1 MKIVRHLLQNLP
13 VPTQSGRALDPSGI
27 VVQYRYEARPVTLE
41 VFEAAK
47 IGGQYPEGEVV
58 DGMAGMGN
66 DLILIVA
73 YPMQSKTV
81 VHQQLVD
88 DYG

>member
-1 MKIVRHLLQNLP
+1 MKIVRHLLQ
-13 VPTQSGRALDPSGI
+13 DPG
-27 VVQYRYEARPVTLE
+27 VQYRYEARPVTLA

-47 IGGQYPEGEVV
+47 IGGQYLEGEVV

-73 YPMQSKTV
+73 YPTESPA
-81 VHQQLVD
+81 QQLVND
-88 DYG
+88 IERLFVSGI